1 MRRVQAKTGRPT
13 LGTGQAHRGV
23 ARGAVGAVDVGVLQ
37 WQLLPVLPGGIN
49 PVQGVGASPEEP
61 GW

>member
-1 MRRVQAKTGRPT
+1 MRRVQAKDRPPHPEDR
-13 LGTGQAHRGV
+13 QAHRGV